1 ERGLHEHL
9 LQARGGDRDQHLRR
23 VVAFVLEAVGRADRH
38 VGEHARRR
46 DHPLAVD
53 RERDL
58 AFEDVEAF
66 LLPAVDVRW
75 GTAAR
80 THERFKEGIL
90 AVGVLA
96 GRQEA
101 VHVADEGDGAALL
114 GGSDNWLHWIGF
126 LPILRAVSSRTSSPA
141 RSSRPTARRPR
152 YLPARPAPN
161 SASPCR

>member
-1 ERGLHEHL
+1 
-9 LQARGGDRDQHLRR
+9 
-23 VVAFVLEAVGRADRH
+23 
-38 VGEHARRR
+38 
-46 DHPLAVD
+46 
-53 RERDL
+53 
-58 AFEDVEAF
+58 AF

-80 THERFKEGIL
+80 THERFNEGIL

-141 RSSRPTARRPR
+141 RSSRSTGRRLDAFP
-152 YLPARPAPN
+152 LDQHPALHRPAGDVELVDVRLLQRLIALVRAEPHDEGIPPD
-161 SASPCR
+161 ADEHVAVEQEADAAEHLL

>member
-1 ERGLHEHL
+1 
-9 LQARGGDRDQHLRR
+9 
-23 VVAFVLEAVGRADRH
+23 GRADRH
-38 VGEHARRR
+38 VGEHPRRR
-46 DHPLAVD
+46 HDPLAVD
-53 RERDL
+53 REGDL

-66 LLPAVDVRW
+66 LLPAVDMRW

-80 THERFKEGIL
+80 THERFNEGIL

-114 GGSDNWLHWIGF
+114 GDSDNWFHWIGL

-141 RSSRPTARRPR
+141 RSSRSTGRRPR
-152 YLPARPAPN
+152 RLAARPAP
-161 SASPCR
+161 SPSSVCR